1 MKTVKNLTP
10 HPIHVV
16 NAEGAVLKTFE
27 SDGLVR
33 LKATTVSAGFTVNGV
48 PVTQTEFGE
57 AVGLPTFQED
67 TFLIVSQLVKSALSD
82 RTDLVVPAEVVR
94 DTTGNIIGCRSF
106 GI

>member
-1 MKTVKNLTP
+1 MAKVLNLTP

-16 NAEGAVLKTFE
+16 NAENNVVKTFQ

-33 LKATTVSAGFTVNGV
+33 LKATTVNAGFIVDGV

-57 AVGLPTFQED
+57 PVGLPEFKVG

-82 RTDLVVPAEVVR
+82 RIDLVVPAEVVR